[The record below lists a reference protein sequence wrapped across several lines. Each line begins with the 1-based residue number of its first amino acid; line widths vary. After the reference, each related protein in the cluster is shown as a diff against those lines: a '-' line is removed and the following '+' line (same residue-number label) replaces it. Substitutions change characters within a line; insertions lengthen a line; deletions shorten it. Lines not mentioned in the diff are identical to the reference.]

1 MKKTLSVLCLLA
13 AFLVCLPLTSC
24 DNSKKEKLIG
34 KWEYSMTMSEGG
46 IDMELSGSFTFKK
59 DGSYRH
65 DFVMPI
71 QQEEEGIA
79 VSMTVKGYQSGE
91 WDVIGSYLYTT
102 INSCDAKLTR
112 VRYHNDWLGYYDATG
127 SDLREIENEY
137 IPFIISELQ
146 GDEVDEIT
154 TLTSNTL
161 VLTSDGETLTC
172 TRVQKR

>member
-1 MKKTLSVLCLLA
+1 MKKTLNVLWLLA

-46 IDMELSGSFTFKK
+46 IDAEISGSLTFKK
-59 DGSYRH
+59 DGSFRH
-65 DFVMPI
+65 DFVMPM
-71 QQEEEGIA
+71 QQEEEDIA
-79 VSMTVKGYQSGE
+79 VSMTFKGYQSGE
-91 WDVIGSYLYTT
+91 WDVIGSDLYTT
-102 INSCDAKLTR
+102 INSCDAKLAR
-112 VRYHNDWLGYYDATG
+112 VKFHNDWLGSYDATG

-137 IPFIISELQ
+137 IPGLVSELQ

-161 VLTSDGETLTC
+161 VLTSDGETFTC
-172 TRVQKR
+172 TRVQ

>member
-1 MKKTLSVLCLLA
+1 MKKTLNVLWLLA

-46 IDMELSGSFTFKK
+46 IDAELRGSFTFKK

-65 DFVMPI
+65 DFVVPF
-71 QQEEEGIA
+71 QQEEDGIA
-79 VSMTVKGYQSGE
+79 VSMTIKGYQSGE
-91 WDVIGSYLYTT
+91 WDVIGSYLYST

-112 VRYHNDWLGYYDATG
+112 AKFHNDWLGSYDATG
-127 SDLREIENEY
+127 SDLRKLENEY
-137 IPFIISELQ
+137 IPVLVSALQ
-146 GDEVDEIT
+146 EDEVNEIT

-161 VLTSDGETLTC
+161 VLTDDDVTFTC

>member
-34 KWEYSMTMSEGG
+34 KWKYSMTVSEDGV
-46 IDMELSGSFTFKK
+46 DMELSGSFTFNKN
-59 DGSYRH
+59 GAYRH
-65 DFVMPI
+65 DFVMPLR
-71 QQEEEGIA
+71 QEEDGIA

-91 WDVIGSYLYTT
+91 WDVIGSDLYTT

-112 VRYHNDWLGYYDATG
+112 VKVHNDWLGSYDVTG
-127 SDLREIENEY
+127 SDLRELENEY
-137 IPFIISELQ
+137 IPDIISGLHE
-146 GDEVDEIT
+146 DEVDEIT

-172 TRVQKR
+172 TRVQ

>member
-34 KWEYSMTMSEGG
+34 KWKYSMTVSEDGV
-46 IDMELSGSFTFKK
+46 DMELSGSFTFNK

-65 DFVMPI
+65 DFVMPLR
-71 QQEEEGIA
+71 QEEDGIA

-91 WDVIGSYLYTT
+91 WDVIGSDLYTT
-102 INSCDAKLTR
+102 INSCDAKLTKAKM
-112 VRYHNDWLGYYDATG
+112 YNELLGSLGFTG
-127 SDLREIENEY
+127 SDLRELESEVIS
-137 IPFIISELQ
+137 PFVSGLPK
-146 GDEVDEIT
+146 DEVDEIT

-161 VLTSDGETLTC
+161 ALTSDGETLTC
-172 TRVQKR
+172 TRVQ

>member
-34 KWEYSMTMSEGG
+34 KWEYSMNMSEGG
-46 IDMELSGSFTFKK
+46 IDMELRGSFTFNK

-65 DFVMPI
+65 DFLVPF
-71 QQEEEGIA
+71 QHEEEGIA

-112 VRYHNDWLGYYDATG
+112 AKFHNDWLGSYDATG
-127 SDLREIENEY
+127 SDLRKLENEY
-137 IPFIISELQ
+137 IPVLVSALQ
-146 GDEVDEIT
+146 EDEVNEIT

-161 VLTSDGETLTC
+161 VLTDDDVTFTC